1 MKKIVVLAGD
11 GIGPEIM
18 ASALAVLKAACPD
31 HLQRFHFDQRPFG
44 GAALALTGEPLPQET
59 LQACQ
64 QADAILLGAIG
75 DPVWENA
82 PITPEKGLLN
92 LRQALGLYANIRP
105 IKVVDAVIALSPIKE
120 AILRGTDFVI
130 VDWRYLFWRKSRKT

>member
-18 ASALAVLKAACPD
+18 TSALQIVKACLPSNPYFSFESYA
-31 HLQRFHFDQRPFG
+31 FG
-44 GAALALTGEPLPQET
+44 GQAIEQYGTPLPKKT

-75 DPVWENA
+75 DPSGKMQLIHRKKVYWTCGARLIFMPTFA
-82 PITPEKGLLN
+82 PSK
-92 LRQALGLYANIRP
+92 
-105 IKVVDAVIALSPIKE
+105 
-120 AILRGTDFVI
+120 
-130 VDWRYLFWRKSRKT
+130 

>member
-18 ASALAVLKAACPD
+18 DSALAVLKAACPD

-44 GAALALTGEPLPQET
+44 GAALALTGDPLPQET

-75 DPVWENA
+75 DPAWENA
-82 PITPEKGLLN
+82 PTTPEKGLLN

-105 IKVVDAVIALSPIKE
+105 IKVCLLYTSPSP
-120 AILRGTDFVI
+120 RD
-130 VDWRYLFWRKSRKT
+130 S

>member
-18 ASALAVLKAACPD
+18 TSALQIVKACLPSNPYFSLSLM
-31 HLQRFHFDQRPFG
+31 HLADK
-44 GAALALTGEPLPQET
+44 PLSSMAHHCQKT

-75 DPVWENA
+75 DPKWENA
-82 PITPEKGLLN
+82 AYTPEKGLLD
-92 LRQALGLYANIRP
+92 LRRALDLYANIRP
-105 IKVVDAVIALSPIKE
+105 IKVTDAFYPFL
-120 AILRGTDFVI
+120 L
-130 VDWRYLFWRKSRKT
+130 